1 MLKIQNLELKLSGD
15 SRSSRPKSTLSTCES
30 LTETLDTENNPHSA
44 KDCKAN
50 QPVLQPAGSHQ
61 HSYVTLPNSLSEDGG
76 RSRVH
81 MPEQSFGQQ
90 FCIQQDG
97 ASGTTSSGTLMSY
110 SFKGELVHWGILVLI
125 PQILILAVC
134 FPPPVCIMSWDQNIL
149 QGSRWEYVRRGWA
162 GFQWLFL
169 KLPHHCVFEAKSF
182 DALHHSEISP
192 DSQSE
197 LLPPHCLSGRCV
209 DYPKSTEESEPKIL
223 ISPVNIQT
231 AGI

>member
-61 HSYVTLPNSLSEDGG
+61 HSYITLPNSLSEDGG
-76 RSRVH
+76 RSRVQ

-134 FPPPVCIMSWDQNIL
+134 FPPPVRIMSWDQNIL
-149 QGSRWEYVRRGWA
+149 QGSRWEYCKT
-162 GFQWLFL
+162 WLGGIPVALPNASPSVSLWSQVLWCSASLCFL
-169 KLPHHCVFEAKSF
+169 KFLQTP
-182 DALHHSEISP
+182 
-192 DSQSE
+192 SQNCSHPTVCQE
-197 LLPPHCLSGRCV
+197 GV
-209 DYPKSTEESEPKIL
+209 
-223 ISPVNIQT
+223 
-231 AGI
+231 